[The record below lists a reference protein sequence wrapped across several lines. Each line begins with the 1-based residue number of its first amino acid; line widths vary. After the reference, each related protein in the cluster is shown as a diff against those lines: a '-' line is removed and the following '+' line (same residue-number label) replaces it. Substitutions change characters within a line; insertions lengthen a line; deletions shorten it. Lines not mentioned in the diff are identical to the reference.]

1 MLIKGPLKQAFSF
14 SLQRFIISIRAV
26 SKAILKSAASWEF
39 QRKERVNEYRLQGYF
54 NPQYKPI
61 RNIFLRTFRHS
72 KKIVLD
78 IITSASNLIK
88 ACLFSDQKQ
97 GNESFSKKSRISN
110 SYTRVAKNWKF
121 KESRL
126 IESTVTH
133 ILVLFH
139 SLILQTKTGWSAQV
153 SKRMVL
159 HLQLYLKASR
169 EWWCHDQKSSHT
181 FLVFLSILKETFN

>member
-1 MLIKGPLKQAFSF
+1 MVQ
-14 SLQRFIISIRAV
+14 
-26 SKAILKSAASWEF
+26 
-39 QRKERVNEYRLQGYF
+39 
-54 NPQYKPI
+54 
-61 RNIFLRTFRHS
+61 S

-126 IESTVTH
+126 IESTVKH

-139 SLILQTKTGWSAQV
+139 SLILQTKTG
-153 SKRMVL
+153 
-159 HLQLYLKASR
+159 
-169 EWWCHDQKSSHT
+169 
-181 FLVFLSILKETFN
+181 